1 MPVLIKNIVG
11 KVSDSISSNVE
22 VIRFTEASFGYEDWF
37 KIGHLEVFIQ
47 NYKKVTETTN
57 LNKNRDIGL
66 TINNNR
72 EFIELQISY

>member
-11 KVSDSISSNVE
+11 KVSDNINSNVE
-22 VIRFTEASFGYEDWF
+22 AIRFVETSFGYKDWF

-47 NYKKVTETTN
+47 NYKKVTEMTD
-57 LNKNRDIGL
+57 LGKNRDIGL
-66 TINNNR
+66 NINNNR